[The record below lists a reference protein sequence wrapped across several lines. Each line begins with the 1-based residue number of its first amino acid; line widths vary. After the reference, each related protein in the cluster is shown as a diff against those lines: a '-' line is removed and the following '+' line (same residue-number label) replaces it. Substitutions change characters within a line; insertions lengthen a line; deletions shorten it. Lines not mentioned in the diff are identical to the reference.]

1 MSQQAL
7 KLAARLLEKRLQLS
21 EMLRSLGLPAARFS
35 RIRQRGSVV
44 ISTGRSVWIAKIAK
58 IDKIAQIVGG
68 YPDALRLPRAS
79 SIPAILPILAI
90 FAMRTVED
98 EDGILTTMKPPL
110 IGLALLLTASSV
122 HAEISRVWAV
132 HDGEKIERDARD
144 HPLGARNSAWDGRTV
159 RISGARNEIV
169 AFQVIV
175 EANAGGIR
183 ELSLRLPTL
192 TSSADR
198 IVYKAP
204 AADPTDYVDRP
215 IQIFSVNYMLVST
228 ASHASWVYTRGS
240 PAAPPDPTG
249 WKPVQLVPENARPGR
264 GGFPVAVGAN
274 QNQAIW
280 VEIYIDRARQP
291 GQYRGEIDIRAD
303 GARRTV
309 PVTLDVFDFTLP
321 DENSMHA
328 MLYYQSDQ
336 AERYQGRNLDKE
348 FDRLAHRH
356 RVELV
361 HAYDEQSIEKVWG
374 RFSGADFTHEQRY
387 DGPGVGVGNVIAPR
401 SFYGPG
407 RDFDDRATAWA
418 RSDSWMTFVR
428 QKLPRAITFLYM
440 PDEPRPPAY
449 PRILSLADNVH
460 SNPGPGRALPIFVTS
475 RYVEPLDA
483 AIDIWCS
490 GPKGFMLDRVASERA
505 RGREYWFYN
514 GGRPAGGAITID
526 APATDPRATIWAAF
540 KHDVRVYFYWH
551 SVHWYHNPQKPGDR
565 VQNVWADTIT
575 FDNRKQ
581 ENRSPDDAGYIHGD
595 GVLMYPGEDRLHP
608 EQDRGVPGSIA
619 TIQLANFRRG
629 LQDHQYLTLARKLG
643 LNALVDE
650 VLNDIVPRVF
660 SDAGE
665 RVSFPETGD
674 PYEAARLRLARAIE
688 QESRSRKQ

>member
-1 MSQQAL
+1 M
-7 KLAARLLEKRLQLS
+7 K
-21 EMLRSLGLPAARFS
+21 LPA
-35 RIRQRGSVV
+35 
-44 ISTGRSVWIAKIAK
+44 
-58 IDKIAQIVGG
+58 
-68 YPDALRLPRAS
+68 
-79 SIPAILPILAI
+79 
-90 FAMRTVED
+90 
-98 EDGILTTMKPPL
+98 
-110 IGLALLLTASSV
+110 IGLALILTASSAQ
-122 HAEISRVWAV
+122 AEIARVWAV
-132 HDGEKIERDARD
+132 NDGEKIERDARD
-144 HPLGARNSAWDGRTV
+144 HPLRGRNSAWDGKAV
-159 RISGARNEIV
+159 RLSGARNEVV

-192 TSSADR
+192 TSPADR

-204 AADPTDYVDRP
+204 AADPTDYAGRP

-240 PAAPPDPTG
+240 AAAPPDPTG

-280 VEIYIDRARQP
+280 VEVYIDRARKP
-291 GQYRGEIDIRAD
+291 GQYRGTIDIRAD

-328 MLYYQSDQ
+328 MLYYTSDQ
-336 AERYQGRNLDKE
+336 AERYQGRNLDRE

-374 RFSGADFTHEQRY
+374 RFSGADFTQEQKY
-387 DGPGVGVGNVIAPR
+387 AGPGAGVGNVIAPR

-407 RDFDDRATAWA
+407 KDFDDRATAWA

-449 PRILSLADNVH
+449 PRIVTLADNIH

-490 GPKGFMLDRVASERA
+490 GPKGFILDRVASERA

-551 SVHWYHNPQKPGDR
+551 SVHWYHNAQKPGDR
-565 VQNVWADTIT
+565 VQNVWAESIT

-595 GVLMYPGEDRLHP
+595 GVLMYPGEERLHP
-608 EQDRGVPGSIA
+608 EQDRGVPGPIA

-643 LNALVDE
+643 LSVLVDE
-650 VLNDIVPRVF
+650 VLKEIVPRVF
-660 SDAGE
+660 SDAGD

-674 PYEAARLRLARAIE
+674 PYEAARLRLGRAIE
-688 QESRSRKQ
+688 EENRRLIPPSAPAPGRLPARGAPASPRPPAPRQ